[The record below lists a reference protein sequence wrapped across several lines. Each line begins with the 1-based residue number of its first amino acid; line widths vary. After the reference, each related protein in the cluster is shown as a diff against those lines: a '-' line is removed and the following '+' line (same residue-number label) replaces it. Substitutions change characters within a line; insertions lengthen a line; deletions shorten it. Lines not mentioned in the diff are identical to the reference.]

1 MPRRT
6 LLNMTSHLLGMV
18 CTVLLLISV
27 ALWGAHMVY
36 LHNRGKAH
44 MVYLQYR
51 GKNLGSYE
59 SSSLGNGRCLFLTI
73 SIVLLEGFSSS

>member
-1 MPRRT
+1 MTTLTRYGLYGVDADRRCS
-6 LLNMTSHLLGMV
+6 MS
-18 CTVLLLISV
+18 
-27 ALWGAHMVY
+27 AHMVY

-59 SSSLGNGRCLFLTI
+59 SSALGNGRCLFLTI